1 MGFPRCAKPEE
12 ELELHPTPK
21 PVQLVA
27 EAIRDCSNRNDLV
40 LDSFSGSGTTI
51 IAAAK
56 SGRRARVIELSPHYV
71 DVAVR
76 RWEEWSG
83 TPARHCGTGATFKDS
98 RRIGRDGRGPARPSS
113 SAAPLPMIARRC
125 RPSGSASAR
134 KTLNG
139 GVP

>member
-1 MGFPRCAKPEE
+1 VWDFPGAPSLRK

-83 TPARHCGTGATFKDS
+83 TPARHSGTGATFAELASK
-98 RRIGRDGRGPARPSS
+98 R
-113 SAAPLPMIARRC
+113 SA
-125 RPSGSASAR
+125 PSGEQQRLFVIDCPPAPR
-134 KTLNG
+134 VRVRQRPKTA
-139 GVP
+139 